1 MISKNLPNILSIF
14 RIMMSPFFILFM
26 IQDEPYF
33 LLLSLLLI
41 FIVSVTDFFDGYY
54 ARKYKLV
61 TELGKYL
68 DPIADKIFIST
79 VLFTLYFILGN
90 DTFPLWMVV
99 LILLRDV
106 FITIL
111 RSFLKAK
118 NLQFATSRL
127 AKSKTLIQ
135 IVCMHLIVVILILNT
150 FSILVVDY
158 SSIYYIM
165 FFCTVITLLSGVG
178 YIYQYYSKG
187 SDDLY

>member
-14 RIMMSPFFILFM
+14 RIIMSPFFILFM

-41 FIVSVTDFFDGYY
+41 FVVSITDFFDGYY

-68 DPIADKIFIST
+68 DPIADKIFILT

-111 RSFLKAK
+111 RSFLKAR
-118 NLQFATSRL
+118 NLQFTTSKL

-135 IVCMHLIVVILILNT
+135 IVCMHTIVAILIFNA
-150 FSILVVDY
+150 FSILVIDY

-165 FFCTVITLLSGVG
+165 FFCTAITLLSGVG
-178 YIYQYYSKG
+178 YICQYYSKG
-187 SDDLY
+187 LNGLY

>member
-1 MISKNLPNILSIF
+1 MISKNLPNILSVF
-14 RIMMSPFFILFM
+14 RIIMSPFFILFM

-41 FIVSVTDFFDGYY
+41 FVVSITDFFDGYY

-68 DPIADKIFIST
+68 DPIADKIFILT

-90 DTFPLWMVV
+90 DIFPLWMVV

-106 FITIL
+106 FITVL

-118 NLQFATSRL
+118 NLQFTTSRL

-135 IVCMHLIVVILILNT
+135 IVCMHTIVAILIFNA
-150 FSILVVDY
+150 FSILVIDY

-165 FFCTVITLLSGVG
+165 FFCTTITLLSGVG
-178 YIYQYYSKG
+178 YICQYYSKG
-187 SDDLY
+187 PNGLY

>member
-90 DTFPLWMVV
+90 DIFPLWMVV
-99 LILLRDV
+99 LVLLRDI

-111 RSFLKAK
+111 RSFLKIK
-118 NLQFATSRL
+118 NLQFTTSRL

-135 IVCMHLIVVILILNT
+135 VICMHLIVVILILNA
-150 FSILVVDY
+150 FSILVIDY

>member
-1 MISKNLPNILSIF
+1 MISKNLPNILSVF
-14 RIMMSPFFILFM
+14 RIIMSPFFILFM

-41 FIVSVTDFFDGYY
+41 FIVSITDFFDGYY

-68 DPIADKIFIST
+68 DPIADKIFILT
-79 VLFTLYFILGN
+79 VFFTLYFVLGN
-90 DTFPLWMVV
+90 ETFPLWMVISV
-99 LILLRDV
+99 LLRDV

-118 NLQFATSRL
+118 NLQFTTSML

-135 IVCMHLIVVILILNT
+135 IVCMHLIVAILILNT
-150 FSILVVDY
+150 FSILVIDY

-165 FFCTVITLLSGVG
+165 FFCTAITLLSGVS

-187 SDDLY
+187 PNGLY

>member
-33 LLLSLLLI
+33 LLLSLFLI
-41 FIVSVTDFFDGYY
+41 FVVSITDFFDGYY

-68 DPIADKIFIST
+68 DPIADKIFILT

-118 NLQFATSRL
+118 NLQFTTSRL

-150 FSILVVDY
+150 FSILVIDY

-165 FFCTVITLLSGVG
+165 FFCTAITLLSGVG
-178 YIYQYYSKG
+178 YICQYYSKG
-187 SDDLY
+187 LNGLY

>member
-1 MISKNLPNILSIF
+1 MISKNLPNILSVF
-14 RIMMSPFFILFM
+14 RIVISPFFILFM

-41 FIVSVTDFFDGYY
+41 FIVSITDFFDGYY
-54 ARKYKLV
+54 ARKYRLV

-68 DPIADKIFIST
+68 DPIADKIFILT

-90 DTFPLWMVV
+90 DIFPLWMVILV
-99 LILLRDV
+99 LFRDV

-118 NLQFATSRL
+118 NLQFTTSRL

-135 IVCMHLIVVILILNT
+135 IVCMHTIVAILIFNA
-150 FSILVVDY
+150 FSILVIDY

-165 FFCTVITLLSGVG
+165 FFCTAVTLLSGVG
-178 YIYQYYSKG
+178 YICQYYSKG
-187 SDDLY
+187 SNALY

>member
-41 FIVSVTDFFDGYY
+41 FVVSITDFFDGYY

-68 DPIADKIFIST
+68 DPIADKIFILT

-106 FITIL
+106 FITVL

-118 NLQFATSRL
+118 NLQFTTSRL

-135 IVCMHLIVVILILNT
+135 IVCMHTIVAILIFNA
-150 FSILVVDY
+150 FSILVIDY

-165 FFCTVITLLSGVG
+165 FFCTTITLLSGVG
-178 YIYQYYSKG
+178 YICQYYSKG
-187 SDDLY
+187 PNGLY

>member
-14 RIMMSPFFILFM
+14 RIIMSPFFILFM

-41 FIVSVTDFFDGYY
+41 FIVSLTDFFDGYY
-54 ARKYKLV
+54 ARKYRLV

-68 DPIADKIFIST
+68 DPIADKIFILT

-90 DTFPLWMVV
+90 DILPLWMVV
-99 LILLRDV
+99 LVLLRDI

-111 RSFLKAK
+111 RSFLKVK
-118 NLQFATSRL
+118 NLKFTTSRL
-127 AKSKTLIQ
+127 AKSKTLVQ
-135 IVCMHLIVVILILNT
+135 IVCMHLIVVILILNA
-150 FSILVVDY
+150 FSILAIDY

-187 SDDLY
+187 SNDLY

>member
-14 RIMMSPFFILFM
+14 RIIMSPFFILFM

-41 FIVSVTDFFDGYY
+41 FVVSITDFFDGYY

-68 DPIADKIFIST
+68 DPIADKIFILT

-90 DTFPLWMVV
+90 DIFPLWMVV

-106 FITIL
+106 FITVL

-118 NLQFATSRL
+118 NLQFTTSRL

-135 IVCMHLIVVILILNT
+135 IVCMHTIVAILIFNA
-150 FSILVVDY
+150 FSILVIDY

-165 FFCTVITLLSGVG
+165 FFCTTITLLSGVG
-178 YIYQYYSKG
+178 YICQYYSKG
-187 SDDLY
+187 PNGLY